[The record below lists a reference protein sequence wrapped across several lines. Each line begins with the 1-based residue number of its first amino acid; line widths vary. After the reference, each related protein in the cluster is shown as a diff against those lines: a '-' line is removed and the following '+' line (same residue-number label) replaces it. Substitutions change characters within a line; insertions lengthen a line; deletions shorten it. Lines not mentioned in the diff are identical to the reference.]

1 MPTSL
6 PATGTSRAAGGM
18 IRSICGPKAPSTT
31 EMIPERK
38 LAARATLYALMNL
51 AAGEF
56 WKETK
61 TQTRQIAFYVEGR
74 LVVKRV
80 YAGRGEAGGQTRWQR
95 DKSTH
100 WLTSR

>member
-61 TQTRQIAFYVEGR
+61 NANQTDRVLSWGR
-74 LVVKRV
+74 LVVK
-80 YAGRGEAGGQTRWQR
+80 ECTPW
-95 DKSTH
+95 
-100 WLTSR
+100 